1 MAFLAGNNWDPDVNN
16 LHYRPGDFTKPS
28 VTDPFGHPR
37 GEMESYQVPG
47 DYRIVRPD
55 SREDRQ
61 TENISQDAALTT
73 VKNNLGSLEEGGF
86 RNTEAR
92 RLGIIGP
99 DETLID
105 QFSEEIALDSR
116 ATKTGTLQEGVDAL
130 QTGMYAISGGLLNM
144 MKTGDIADS
153 FKQSL
158 SEIRHTFDDDYV
170 ADPNSWFS
178 REVYRAE
185 WGQILRANDAIIG
198 RKLLSVFS
206 RHGSENT
213 DSYDDLGNWVGDISD
228 LYNVITDKDF
238 RDAEVLRNRKKLG
251 VRNPTTGAINV
262 SLTNA
267 ENNALA
273 ILGLG
278 LDIALDPTT
287 YFGYGLFK
295 SLKLLKGSDT
305 ILKGTETSLEATA
318 RATRSYNQ
326 ALRKDPQSRL
336 AIRRANL
343 KEELQA
349 KASDPSNTRIIEED
363 IEKGLREFDKVE
375 AEKIASEE
383 ARRLTKAG
391 KVGKALGG
399 EVRPEGYALDDVGL
413 GGIPTAVNFALAS
426 AGNSWIGKKI
436 GQGLVVNNA
445 IKRLQNPKTA
455 KTVAAF
461 LKKNAQEIADGQPNS
476 EKSRA
481 LFEHI
486 EGTEVDVLAGE
497 VTQDA
502 AEYLKLVKDVA
513 LEGASETQR
522 IKNGMLQL
530 NKTYG
535 LDARYAMTLFASKPA
550 IARQIIESGEYAPEV
565 REELFKVLD
574 VAKDL
579 MQEVAEKDMR
589 HGVLDETLLR
599 ADYVPA
605 RAPLTKAGERAME
618 AFLLGQEVDPARIKI
633 IMQDLTN
640 DKMGKQSVQ
649 ARLSDGATATFQN
662 KATFEDVYGRL
673 VNIVPTEMDFTL
685 LYGNRS
691 FESLRLRNTQKF
703 ADHILSDTK
712 LTIPVDASIAEKS
725 AESSPLRQKFL
736 DNGFD
741 FYSPAGDW
749 KGEGKAY
756 YAMPKDMVKALDSS
770 NALLKETATSTWE
783 TIKNS
788 PYWKAHTTATTLWRQ
803 WALGTYGYVS
813 RNIQSNIFTNYVA
826 GVHNPL
832 RYLESAMLQ
841 WGGTEN
847 MPRGL
852 RAYVESKTGGSKYL
866 ENYKFELKDG
876 RVLNLKD
883 MRAEMDRVGLFAD
896 NFTTDEMVELA
907 GVESATFG
915 IYKNRAAL
923 KLGAISGHKAFN
935 EERTDL
941 VLPEWGSTDLRI
953 SNAKDDIKSIFNDAK
968 GDPISDQDASDLAEL
983 YDGMARQW
991 AWNNNTD
998 GKLGVTPE
1006 DWWNKLTV
1014 QGFAEVNQAKSKIV
1028 EQSLYQ
1034 KVPAHTRYPK
1044 AMPDYS
1050 GKKGMWEPWWDEE
1063 PETLP
1068 TLRSVMGRLVEENA
1082 KIKGKS
1088 NIWRKTDGE
1097 DLVLTFAE
1105 LKAKVGPVLTG
1116 KNSPLNKQ
1124 QRQSV
1129 ATRVDKEKAASANLP
1144 LDAEGYRIDPTG
1156 ESRIGA
1162 SGPIPLENTFLNID
1176 DWIEFNAHHMPD
1188 VTITKDQ
1195 FVEALNRGLFRME
1208 AVTQKRGMTPENIQR
1223 KLGTHDE
1230 LEAQYVYDSGAG
1242 RLSFDPE
1249 EHYMEYATQEWP
1261 FNRMTLPLM
1270 GRHEAHKIL
1279 KESGG
1284 PSMPSYRGG
1293 PSDEFKEPHELLDR
1307 MSPFESVEYDI
1318 YPDTNY
1324 RVGYITVNGPLDD
1337 LTDHLDILSGAP
1349 DKSVIRGYVGE
1360 GESNLARQWS
1370 REAYDVPQSRAGRVD
1385 EHHSMLNR
1393 RAIERGDPD
1402 LDAELI
1408 EANERRMAHYRVS
1421 DYTDEKSG
1429 DKYLVLNE
1437 LQSDFFN
1444 PTANARF
1451 VQRESAIDW
1460 IKEHHQ
1466 DWKGYAD
1473 AVASGKL
1480 KLKAGRTPE
1489 TFREY
1494 MDARTDQGYDLG
1506 FDEDYLL
1513 DAGPV
1518 GYYVRKMRDDFNVG
1532 ESVIDDF
1539 KQLLIDA
1546 PEANLTDADL
1556 EKWVLDSADVAYRA
1570 SVEEQFAQKYSTKRI
1585 NEIWESAPKPSEKLQ
1600 KLFDYDP
1607 KNGYGPSL
1615 SAREGKKLYN
1625 DLLKTAL
1632 PATQND
1638 WMTPALKLLIQD
1650 ASRGGYKKLIW
1661 AGEHKQVNHAEQWG
1675 GLSEVGE
1682 VTKIQKAI
1690 SKNYTDT
1697 KHKGSVGHR
1706 INRVLADINAEA
1718 DGGGKLVVGTF
1729 KDTEYKT
1736 GTYNALDISADLKS
1750 KSLNGG
1756 MTLFQKDSTAQ
1767 NTKIKGM
1774 IEFFEQGRKTITAF
1788 KGADAS
1794 TMVHELAHLARKGG
1808 MMEDGDLDVIN
1819 NWVFGLDVKGG
1830 RIDKK
1835 LNEFKNE
1842 TLGETGEMGWSD
1854 DDRRAFIDEVMW
1866 SDPNPLDGEKLNAE
1880 EKFAVAVEKYILED
1894 SLKPKGFSSNHIK
1907 ALDRLQE
1914 AMGEVYRNNELGKLI
1929 PEELPLDVRQKIGKV
1944 LGQRVEA
1951 RPEKADLLQ
1960 SMVEIGETEEKRVQ
1974 SIGNRAGQML
1984 LGLEGESLGT
1994 WKGWKNA
2001 LGNNAW
2007 LKGTRGAARI
2017 TEQNARG
2024 ALFIQ
2029 SMIDGMSGAEAA
2041 TNVKKYLFDY
2051 SELTNFEKDIMRN
2064 VIPFYTWMRKNIPL
2078 QMESLLKNPAKYA
2091 NVAKAY
2097 TEYGGMSESIMGD
2110 DPPTPDYFSE
2120 QLAVRYP
2127 SNIGNQPT
2135 YLMPDLPYMDFETAE
2150 GFLDEDKWISMSHPF
2165 IRLGLETYRNKKS
2178 FTGAPIEDPNKAGQ
2192 PLFLFDTDISG
2203 VYTPKVEY
2211 ALEGLLPA
2219 LSVGSRVHK
2228 KRQEGRTWREIL
2240 LREAGVPIR
2249 TTDVDKVI
2257 RNRIFGLRAETSK
2270 KITEVDNE
2278 IKGRMDQQRRLKGL
2292 VD

>member
-1 MAFLAGNNWDPDVNN
+1 MAFLAGNNWDPDINN
-16 LHYRPGDFTKPS
+16 LHYKPEDYTEPS
-28 VTDPFGHPR
+28 PTDPFGYPQA
-37 GEMESYQVPG
+37 EMESYQVPG

-55 SREDRQ
+55 SRQDRE
-61 TENISQDAALTT
+61 TENTYQRGALTT
-73 VKNNLGSLEEGGF
+73 VRNNLESLEEGGS
-86 RNTEAR
+86 RNAEAR
-92 RLGIIGP
+92 SLGIIGP

-105 QFSEEIALDSR
+105 QFADEIALDSR

-198 RKLLSVFS
+198 RKLLNTWDS
-206 RHGSENT
+206 RPAT
-213 DSYDDLGNWVGDISD
+213 WDSFDDAGNWLGDISD
-228 LYNVITDKDF
+228 IYNVITDKDF
-238 RDAEVLRNRKKLG
+238 RNAEVLRNRKKLG
-251 VRNPTTGAINV
+251 VRDPKTGAVNV

-305 ILKGTETSLEATA
+305 ILKGTETGLEATA

-383 ARRLTKAG
+383 AQRLTKIG
-391 KVGKALGG
+391 KAGKALGG

-461 LKKNAQEIADGQPNS
+461 LKENAQEIANGQSSNQ
-476 EKSRA
+476 KSRA
-481 LFEHI
+481 LLEHI

-550 IARQIIESGEYAPEV
+550 IARQIIESGEYTPEIK
-565 REELFKVLD
+565 EELFKVLD

-605 RAPLTKAGERAME
+605 RAPLTKAGERSME
-618 AFLLGQEVDPARIKI
+618 AFLASQEVDPSRIKI

-649 ARLSDGATATFQN
+649 AKLSDGATATFQN

-673 VNIVPTEMDFTL
+673 VNVIPTEMDFTL

-741 FYSPAGDW
+741 FYSPAGSW

-770 NALLKETATSTWE
+770 NALLKETATSTWD

-813 RNIQSNIFTNYVA
+813 RNIQSNVFTNYVA
-826 GVHNPL
+826 GVKNPA
-832 RYLESAMLQ
+832 RYLEAAMLQ

-852 RAYVESKTGGSKYL
+852 RSYVESKTGGSKYL

-876 RVLNLKD
+876 RVLSLKE
-883 MRAEMDRVGLFAD
+883 MRAEMDRTGLFAD

-907 GVESATFG
+907 GVESATYG
-915 IYKNRAAL
+915 IYKNRSAL
-923 KLGAISGHKAFN
+923 KLGAISGHKAFS

-941 VLPEWGSTDLRI
+941 VLPEWGSTDVRI
-953 SNAKDDIKSIFNDAK
+953 SNAKDSIKSIFNDAK
-968 GDPISDQDASDLAEL
+968 GEPISDQDASDLAEL

-998 GKLGVTPE
+998 GKLGVTPD

-1014 QGFAEVNQAKSKIV
+1014 QGFSDVNQAKSKIV

-1034 KVPAHTRYPK
+1034 K
-1044 AMPDYS
+1044 MPGLDAS
-1050 GKKGMWEPWWDEE
+1050 EKNLWSPWWDEK

-1068 TLRSVMGRLVEENA
+1068 ALRSVMGRLVEENA
-1082 KIKGKS
+1082 QSKGS
-1088 NIWRKTDGE
+1088 IWKETAEG
-1097 DLVLTFAE
+1097 DLALTFAE

-1116 KNSPLNKQ
+1116 KNSPLHARTTSYSIQTREAIWKPQ
-1124 QRQSV
+1124 DLQKTQRTQARETIAS
-1129 ATRVDKEKAASANLP
+1129 RVSKEKAASAHLARTTV
-1144 LDAEGYRIDPTG
+1144 DG
-1156 ESRIGA
+1156 
-1162 SGPIPLENTFLNID
+1162 TFANID
-1176 DWIEFNAHHMPD
+1176 DWIEFNAKHFPD

-1208 AVTQKRGMTPENIQR
+1208 AVTQKRGTTPDNI
-1223 KLGTHDE
+1223 KLKIGPHDE
-1230 LEAQYVYDSGAG
+1230 MEDTAIQSSLRASGEDV
-1242 RLSFDPE
+1242 DPE
-1249 EHYMEYATQEWP
+1249 DLYREGARHEWV
-1261 FNRMTLPLM
+1261 FNDMQLPLIKKSEVRRM
-1270 GRHEAHKIL
+1270 L
-1279 KESGG
+1279 
-1284 PSMPSYRGG
+1284 
-1293 PSDEFKEPHELLDR
+1293 SDPRQEEDVLGIYGEQAVDDMLEL
-1307 MSPFESVEYDI
+1307 ETEYGFTDLDI

-1324 RVGYITVNGPLDD
+1324 RTGYITVDGPLDTRTELQGIGMD
-1337 LTDHLDILSGAP
+1337 VSLSEEP
-1349 DKSVIRGYVGE
+1349 T
-1360 GESNLARQWS
+1360 NLAREWN
-1370 REAYDVPQSRAGRVD
+1370 REAYSTPQSSAAAALRA
-1385 EHHSMLNR
+1385 HHMTNWE
-1393 RAIERGDPD
+1393 AMARGDSG
-1402 LDAELI
+1402 LDDALIAAEHS
-1408 EANERRMAHYRVS
+1408 RMAHYRIS
-1421 DYTDEKSG
+1421 DYIDPKSG

-1437 LQSDFFN
+1437 LQSDFFS
-1444 PTANARF
+1444 PGKNARLA
-1451 VQRESAIDW
+1451 QRESAIDW
-1460 IKEHHQ
+1460 IKKHHQ
-1466 DWKGYAD
+1466 DWKGLEINRSLSNRNYD
-1473 AVASGKL
+1473 VSSGRLVYGK
-1480 KLKAGRTPE
+1480 P
-1489 TFREY
+1489 TFGEY
-1494 MDARTDQGYDLG
+1494 MGLSSGDAKGAVHRRANDPDFFYT
-1506 FDEDYLL
+1506 
-1513 DAGPV
+1513 
-1518 GYYVRKMRDDFNVG
+1518 RIMRDQYNV
-1532 ESVIDDF
+1532 EQSVIDDF
-1539 KQLLIDA
+1539 DQMILDA
-1546 PEANLTDADL
+1546 PETGLTDADL
-1556 EKWVLDSADVAYRA
+1556 EKWAVDAIVKSNPTVTG
-1570 SVEEQFAQKYSTKRI
+1570 SPETIQKI
-1585 NEIWESAPKPSEKLQ
+1585 
-1600 KLFDYDP
+1600 LFDYHP
-1607 KNGYGPSL
+1607 RLGYGPSL
-1615 SAREGKKLYN
+1615 SGREGKKLYN
-1625 DLLKTAL
+1625 DFLKTKL
-1632 PATQND
+1632 PATRDD

-1661 AGEHKQVNHAEQWG
+1661 AGEGEQVAKTQTWDVVFSVQG
-1675 GLSEVGE
+1675 KKWDDD
-1682 VTKIQKAI
+1682 KIRRDIAR
-1690 SKNYTDT
+1690 SYTDT
-1697 KHKGSVGHR
+1697 KRKGSVGHR
-1706 INRVLADINAEA
+1706 INKVLADIDAEA

-1729 KDTEYKT
+1729 KDVENGT
-1736 GTYNALDISADLKS
+1736 GTYNALDISADLEA

-1756 MTLFQKDSTAQ
+1756 MTLFQKDSTAE

-1774 IEFFEQGRKTITAF
+1774 ISFFEQGRKTITAF
-1788 KGADAS
+1788 KGADVS
-1794 TMVHELAHLARKGG
+1794 TMVHELAHLARRGG
-1808 MMEDGDLDVIN
+1808 MLEDGDLDVIN
-1819 NWVFGLDVKGG
+1819 NWVFGRDVKGG
-1830 RIDKK
+1830 RIDKEINK
-1835 LNEFKNE
+1835 FQKE
-1842 TLGETGEMGWSD
+1842 GVGDTGEMGWSD
-1854 DDRRAFIDEVMW
+1854 DDRRAFVDEVMW
-1866 SDPNPLDGEKLNAE
+1866 SDPNPLDGETLNAE

-1894 SLKPKGFSSNHIK
+1894 SLKPKDFSSSHIK

-1914 AMGEVYRNNELGKLI
+1914 SMGEVYRNNELGKLI

-1960 SMVEIGETEEKRVQ
+1960 SMVKIGEAEERRVQ
-1974 SIGNRAGQML
+1974 SIGNRTGQAL

-1994 WKGWKNA
+1994 WRGWKNA

-2041 TNVKKYLFDY
+2041 NNVKKYLFDY
-2051 SELTNFEKDIMRN
+2051 SELTGFEKDIMRN
-2064 VIPFYTWMRKNIPL
+2064 LIPFYTWMRKNVPL
-2078 QMESLLKNPAKYA
+2078 QMESLIKDPAKYA

-2127 SNIGNQPT
+2127 SNMGNQPT

-2150 GFLDEDKWISMSHPF
+2150 GFLDWDKWISMSHPF
-2165 IRLGLETYRNKKS
+2165 IRLGIETYTNKKS
-2178 FTGAPIEDPNKAGQ
+2178 FTGAMIDDPNKAGQ
-2192 PLFLFDTDISG
+2192 PLYLFDTDISD

-2219 LSVGSRVHK
+2219 LSIGSRVQK
-2228 KRQEGRTWREIL
+2228 KRQEGRTWWEIG
-2240 LREAGVPIR
+2240 LRESGVPIR

-2257 RNRIFGLRAETSK
+2257 KNRTFGLRAETSK
-2270 KITEVDNE
+2270 FITKVDNE
-2278 IKGRMDQQRRLKGL
+2278 IQGRMDRQRRLKGL

>member
-1 MAFLAGNNWDPDVNN
+1 MAFLAGNNWDPDVNS

-28 VTDPFGHPR
+28 VTDPFGHPQ

-47 DYRIVRPD
+47 NYRIVRPD

-61 TENISQDAALTT
+61 IENTSQDRALTT
-73 VKNNLGSLEEGGF
+73 IRNNLGSLEEGGF

-105 QFSEEIALDSR
+105 EFAEEIALDSR

-640 DKMGKQSVQ
+640 DKLGKQSVQ

-923 KLGAISGHKAFN
+923 KLGAISGHKAFS

-953 SNAKDDIKSIFNDAK
+953 ANAKDDIKSIFNDAK
-968 GDPISDQDASDLAEL
+968 GEPISDQDASDLAEL

-1034 KVPAHTRYPK
+1034 KMPIVIEGGPK
-1044 AMPDYS
+1044 P
-1050 GKKGMWEPWWDEE
+1050 KGLWEPWWDEK

-1068 TLRSVMGRLVEENA
+1068 ALRSVMGRLVEENA
-1082 KIKGKS
+1082 VGKD
-1088 NIWRKTDGE
+1088 NIWKKTAEG
-1097 DLVLTFAE
+1097 DLALTFAE

-1116 KNSPLNKQ
+1116 KNSPLEGLSKLKRTQ
-1124 QRQSV
+1124 ARETLAS
-1129 ATRVDKEKAASANLP
+1129 RVSKEKKASAHLP
-1144 LDAEGYRIDPTG
+1144 VDAEEYGRSTLSQRLSRADPMG
-1156 ESRIGA
+1156 GNA
-1162 SGPIPLENTFLNID
+1162 FANID
-1176 DWIEFNAHHMPD
+1176 DWIEFNAKHMPD

-1208 AVTQKRGMTPENIQR
+1208 AVTQKRGMTPENI
-1223 KLGTHDE
+1223 KLKIGDYDE
-1230 LEAQYVYDSGAG
+1230 IEGRAIQSSPRASGA
-1242 RLSFDPE
+1242 DVHPE
-1249 EHYMEYATQEWP
+1249 DLYADEARVEWV
-1261 FNRMTLPLM
+1261 FNDMQLPLVDLSSKS
-1270 GRHEAHKIL
+1270 KIL
-1279 KESGG
+1279 KDAGYSGEVG
-1284 PSMPSYRGG
+1284 TVR
-1293 PSDEFKEPHELLDR
+1293 
-1307 MSPFESVEYDI
+1307 PFEFVGEGGF
-1318 YPDTNY
+1318 PDTNY
-1324 RVGYITVNGPLDD
+1324 RAGYITVDGPLDSTTE
-1337 LTDHLDILSGAP
+1337 LQR
-1349 DKSVIRGYVGE
+1349 IRRGE
-1360 GESNLARQWS
+1360 NFGEISEETTNLARQWN
-1370 REAYDVPQSRAGRVD
+1370 REAYSRTKSLAARALRAHHMTNWEAIGKGR
-1385 EHHSMLNR
+1385 S
-1393 RAIERGDPD
+1393 G
-1402 LDAELI
+1402 LDDALI
-1408 EANERRMAHYRVS
+1408 EAEQSRMAHYRIS
-1421 DYTDEKSG
+1421 DYIDPKSG

-1437 LQSDFFN
+1437 LQSDFFS
-1444 PTANARF
+1444 PAKNARLT
-1451 VQRESAIDW
+1451 QRESAIDW
-1460 IKEHHQ
+1460 IKNEHKK
-1466 DWKGYAD
+1466 WKTEAD
-1473 AVASGKL
+1473 ATASGKL
-1480 KLKAGRTPE
+1480 KLKPGATMSSFGE
-1489 TFREY
+1489 WMDDYHFESFRDYDNPSSFY
-1494 MDARTDQGYDLG
+1494 MRI
-1506 FDEDYLL
+1506 
-1513 DAGPV
+1513 
-1518 GYYVRKMRDDFNVG
+1518 MRDNYNMD
-1532 ESVIDDF
+1532 ESVINDF
-1539 KQLLIDA
+1539 KQLLSDA
-1546 PEANLTDADL
+1546 PNTNLTDADL
-1556 EKWVLDSADVAYRA
+1556 EKWIVDTVGDYGEDPS
-1570 SVEEQFAQKYSTKRI
+1570 RI
-1585 NEIWESAPKPSEKLQ
+1585 KTFREINN
-1600 KLFDYDP
+1600 FDYDP
-1607 KNGYGPSL
+1607 VLGYGPSL
-1615 SAREGKKLYN
+1615 SGREGKKLYN
-1625 DLLKTAL
+1625 DFLKTAL
-1632 PATQND
+1632 PATRDD

-1661 AGEHKQVNHAEQWG
+1661 AGEGQQVAKTQFWG
-1675 GLSEVGE
+1675 DALPTGSDPED
-1682 VTKIQKAI
+1682 KIRRGIAR
-1690 SKNYTDT
+1690 NYTDT
-1697 KHKGSVGHR
+1697 KYKGSVGHR
-1706 INRVLADINAEA
+1706 INKVMADIDAEA

-1729 KDTEYKT
+1729 KDVENGT
-1736 GTYNALDISADLKS
+1736 GTYNALDISDDLVA

-1756 MTLFQKDSTAQ
+1756 MTLFQKDSTAE

-1774 IEFFEQGRKTITAF
+1774 ISFLDQGRKTITAF
-1788 KGADAS
+1788 KGADVS

-1808 MMEDGDLDVIN
+1808 MLEDGDMDVIN
-1819 NWVFGLDVKGG
+1819 NWVFGRDVRGG

-1854 DDRRAFIDEVMW
+1854 DDRRAFVDEVMW

-1880 EKFAVAVEKYILED
+1880 EKFAVGVEKYILED
-1894 SLKPKGFSSNHIK
+1894 SLKPTGFASSHIK

-1914 AMGEVYRNNELGKLI
+1914 TMGEVYRNNPVIRQAI

-1960 SMVEIGETEEKRVQ
+1960 SMVEIGEAEEKRVQ
-1974 SIGNRAGQML
+1974 SVGNRAGQML

-1994 WKGWKNA
+1994 WRGWKNA

-2165 IRLGLETYRNKKS
+2165 IRLSLETYRNKKS